1 VEVCV
6 VLFDVDKTLTVRDCV
21 IPFLRRVAGTRQLLF
36 GVLRSSR
43 AILRACTKRDRNSL
57 KEQFA
62 RIVFTGKSVDE
73 VDALGIA
80 FAAKIANNWIR
91 ADVADRFRWHQDQ
104 GHVVVLVSAS
114 FAPYLEP
121 FGDLVEADAVLC
133 AELESIDGVY
143 TGELSRPNCRGQEKV
158 NRVRTWLAE
167 AGLPDSSVLYAYGDS
182 SGDTAM
188 LDFAQTGVWVTRNEL
203 EPEPA

>member
-1 VEVCV
+1 MEVCV

-21 IPFLRRVAGTRQLLF
+21 IPFLRRVAGTPRLLL
-36 GVLRSSR
+36 GVLRR
-43 AILRACTKRDRNSL
+43 WRPIVRACAKRDRNIL
-57 KEQFA
+57 KEHFA

-73 VDALGIA
+73 VDSLGIE
-80 FAAKIANNWIR
+80 FASKIASSWIR
-91 ADVADRFRWHQDQ
+91 PDVADRFRWHQDQ

-114 FAPYLEP
+114 FSPYLEP
-121 FGDLVEADAVLC
+121 LGDLIEADAVLC

-158 NRVRTWLAE
+158 NRVRAWLTE

-182 SGDTAM
+182 SGDVAM
-188 LDFAQTGVWVTRNEL
+188 LDFAQNGVWVTRYEL

>member
-21 IPFLRRVAGTRQLLF
+21 IPFLRRVSGTRQLLF

-43 AILRACTKRDRNSL
+43 AILRACAKRDRNAL

-80 FAAKIANNWIR
+80 FAAKIANKWIR
-91 ADVADRFRWHQDQ
+91 PDVADRFRWHQDQ

-133 AELESIDGVY
+133 AELEAIDGVY
-143 TGELSRPNCRGQEKV
+143 TGELSRPNCRGEEKV
-158 NRVRTWLAE
+158 NRVRAWLAE
-167 AGLPDSSVLYAYGDS
+167 AGLPDGSVLYAYGDS
-182 SGDTAM
+182 SGDAAM